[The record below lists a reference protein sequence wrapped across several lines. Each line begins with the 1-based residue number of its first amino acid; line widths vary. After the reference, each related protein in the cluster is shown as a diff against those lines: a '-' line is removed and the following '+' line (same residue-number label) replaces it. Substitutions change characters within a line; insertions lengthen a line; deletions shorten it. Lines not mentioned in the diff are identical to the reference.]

1 MEVTLPR
8 RRLIIRL
15 LAILLL
21 ILCGTPALAQR
32 GRGAGG
38 GFPSEDEQALQKGIT
53 LTRQGKFDEA
63 IPQLLKARSL
73 GREGLAVEFNL
84 ALCYVGTQQ
93 FDKAV
98 EVLNSLRG
106 RGGDTA
112 EVENLLAQSYVGMG
126 KPDEALSA
134 AQQFAKL
141 APKNEKLFLFAADAC
156 MQAGDYAVGL
166 KMVELGLKSLPKSAK
181 LIFQHGM
188 FLSQLDQF
196 DIARADFK
204 RTQELA
210 PGSDIAYIAGAQE
223 QLYDGNMEQAVK
235 IARQGIDKGNTHFL
249 LLTIYGEAVLGA
261 GVPPGQT
268 EFFDAQAALE
278 KVVTEHPNFAGAQ
291 LSLGKLYLAAG
302 HVDHAI
308 ARLEAARRLD
318 GGNAAV
324 YSNLANAYRRA
335 GNSEKVNEALETLSK
350 LNRQQVEK
358 IGAAPGDRK
367 AGYATRAPRPPQP

>member
-8 RRLIIRL
+8 RRLIIGL
-15 LAILLL
+15 LAIFML

-335 GNSEKVNEALETLSK
+335 GNSEKANEALETLSK

>member
-223 QLYDGNMEQAVK
+223 QLYDGNMEQAAK

-335 GNSEKVNEALETLSK
+335 GNSEKANEALETLSK

>member
-8 RRLIIRL
+8 RRLIIGL
-15 LAILLL
+15 LAIIML
-21 ILCGTPALAQR
+21 ILCGAPALAQR

-38 GFPSEDEQALQKGIT
+38 GFQSEDEQALQKGIT

-335 GNSEKVNEALETLSK
+335 GNSEKANEALETLSK

>member
-8 RRLIIRL
+8 RRLIIGL
-15 LAILLL
+15 LAIIML
-21 ILCGTPALAQR
+21 ILCGAPALAQR

-335 GNSEKVNEALETLSK
+335 GNSEKANEALETLSK